1 MSDGA
6 IARYYGRNL
15 GMMAGLFAFLQV
27 MVSVSSARAN
37 LLLMRAT
44 QDVIT
49 NITNNIVQTPLNLL
63 SDLAPTLI
71 ATYAAMVITGVIMLG
86 FAFRAGRITAQE
98 IGRHSGALAGFWV
111 ALISGTIWIVVS
123 LLGAIILR
131 ADGTISGVLTSGAND
146 RLVPQVV
153 WLLIQ
158 ELPLALLGL
167 GFGAL
172 AGLIGAATAKITPRP
187 AQAYAPY
194 TPYPAIPA
202 RFQPYPAQ
210 GVSVVERASESA
222 SEHSRLSARAGVL
235 SNATGFQRA
244 GMNQDRSWP
253 KLVVMRFKSA
263 VMRVAPSDCV
273 LAHGA

>member
-15 GMMAGLFAFLQV
+15 GMIAGLFAFLQV
-27 MVSVSSARAN
+27 LVSVSSARAN

-49 NITNNIVQTPLNLL
+49 NITNNIVQSPLNLL

-71 ATYAAMVITGVIMLG
+71 ATYTAMFITGVIMLG
-86 FAFRAGRITAQE
+86 FAFYAGRITAEE

-131 ADGTISGVLTSGAND
+131 ADGTISGALTSGADD

-167 GFGAL
+167 GFGSL
-172 AGLIGAATAKITPRP
+172 AGLIGAATAKITPKPRFAP
-187 AQAYAPY
+187 AYAQFA
-194 TPYPAIPA
+194 PYPGMPA
-202 RFQPYPAQ
+202 RFQPYPTQGYQPSSAPVNPPANIPAYPPAPEFYQTQQDSNAQ
-210 GVSVVERASESA
+210 G
-222 SEHSRLSARAGVL
+222 
-235 SNATGFQRA
+235 
-244 GMNQDRSWP
+244 
-253 KLVVMRFKSA
+253 
-263 VMRVAPSDCV
+263 
-273 LAHGA
+273 

>member
-15 GMMAGLFAFLQV
+15 GMIAGLFAFLQV
-27 MVSVSSARAN
+27 LVSVSSARAN
-37 LLLMRAT
+37 LLLMHAT
-44 QDVIT
+44 QGVIT
-49 NITNNIVQTPLNLL
+49 NITNNIVQSPLNLL

-71 ATYAAMVITGVIMLG
+71 ATYAAMFITGVIMLG
-86 FAFRAGRITAQE
+86 FAFRAGRVTAQE
-98 IGRHSGALAGFWV
+98 ISRHSGALAGFWV

-131 ADGTISGVLTSGAND
+131 ADGTISGLLTSGADD

-187 AQAYAPY
+187 APANTPFAPY
-194 TPYPAIPA
+194 PEIPA

-210 GVSVVERASESA
+210 AYQPPSA
-222 SEHSRLSARAGVL
+222 PVNPPANIPAYPPAPEFYQTQQD
-235 SNATGFQRA
+235 SNAQG
-244 GMNQDRSWP
+244 
-253 KLVVMRFKSA
+253 
-263 VMRVAPSDCV
+263 
-273 LAHGA
+273 

>member
-15 GMMAGLFAFLQV
+15 GMIAGLFAFLQV
-27 MVSVSSARAN
+27 LVSVSSARAN
-37 LLLMRAT
+37 MLLMHAT
-44 QDVIT
+44 QGVIT
-49 NITNNIVQTPLNLL
+49 NITNNIVQSPLNLL

-71 ATYAAMVITGVIMLG
+71 ATYAAIFITGVIMLG

-98 IGRHSGALAGFWV
+98 IGRHSGALAGLWV
-111 ALISGTIWIVVS
+111 ALISGTIWIAVS

-131 ADGTISGVLTSGAND
+131 ADGTISGVLTSGADD

-172 AGLIGAATAKITPRP
+172 AGLIGAQTAKVTPQLRFTP
-187 AQAYAPY
+187 VRGQFA
-194 TPYPAIPA
+194 PYPAPPA
-202 RFQPYPAQ
+202 HFQPYPEQAYQQSSVPGSPPANIPAYPPAPEYYQTQQDSNAQ
-210 GVSVVERASESA
+210 G
-222 SEHSRLSARAGVL
+222 
-235 SNATGFQRA
+235 
-244 GMNQDRSWP
+244 
-253 KLVVMRFKSA
+253 
-263 VMRVAPSDCV
+263 
-273 LAHGA
+273 

>member
-15 GMMAGLFAFLQV
+15 GMIAGLFAFLQV
-27 MVSVSSARAN
+27 LVSVSSARAN

-111 ALISGTIWIVVS
+111 ALISGAIWLAVS
-123 LLGAIILR
+123 FLGAIILR

-158 ELPLALLGL
+158 ELPLVLLGL

-172 AGLIGAATAKITPRP
+172 AGLIGAATAKITTRP

-210 GVSVVERASESA
+210 GYQPPSAPVNPPANVSEYPPAPEFYQPQQD
-222 SEHSRLSARAGVL
+222 
-235 SNATGFQRA
+235 SNAQG
-244 GMNQDRSWP
+244 
-253 KLVVMRFKSA
+253 
-263 VMRVAPSDCV
+263 
-273 LAHGA
+273 

>member
-6 IARYYGRNL
+6 IARYYGRNV
-15 GMMAGLFAFLQV
+15 GMIAGLFAFLQV
-27 MVSVSSARAN
+27 LVSVSSARAN
-37 LLLMRAT
+37 ILLMHAT

-49 NITNNIVQTPLNLL
+49 NITNNIVQSPLNLL

-71 ATYAAMVITGVIMLG
+71 ATYTSMVISGVIMLG
-86 FAFRAGRITAQE
+86 FAFYAGRITAEE

-111 ALISGTIWIVVS
+111 ALVSGAIWLVAS
-123 LLGAIILR
+123 LLGAVILR

-146 RLVPQVV
+146 RLIPQVV

-187 AQAYAPY
+187 RFAPGYTPFAPY
-194 TPYPAIPA
+194 PGIPA

-210 GVSVVERASESA
+210 GYQPPSMPVNPQVTPSMNPPANVPAYPPAPEFYQTNRDP
-222 SEHSRLSARAGVL
+222 GV
-235 SNATGFQRA
+235 QE
-244 GMNQDRSWP
+244 
-253 KLVVMRFKSA
+253 
-263 VMRVAPSDCV
+263 
-273 LAHGA
+273 

>member
-15 GMMAGLFAFLQV
+15 GMIAGLFAFLQV
-27 MVSVSSARAN
+27 LVSVSSARAN
-37 LLLMRAT
+37 LLLMHAT
-44 QDVIT
+44 QGVIT
-49 NITNNIVQTPLNLL
+49 NITNNIVQSPLNLL
-63 SDLAPTLI
+63 SDLVPTLI
-71 ATYAAMVITGVIMLG
+71 ATYAAMFITGVIMLG
-86 FAFRAGRITAQE
+86 FAFRAGRATAQE
-98 IGRHSGALAGFWV
+98 VGRHTGALAGFWV

-172 AGLIGAATAKITPRP
+172 AGLIGAATAKITTRP
-187 AQAYAPY
+187 AYAPY
-194 TPYPAIPA
+194 TPFPAIPA

-210 GVSVVERASESA
+210 GYQPPSA
-222 SEHSRLSARAGVL
+222 PVNSPANVPAYPPAPEFYQTQQD
-235 SNATGFQRA
+235 SNAQG
-244 GMNQDRSWP
+244 
-253 KLVVMRFKSA
+253 
-263 VMRVAPSDCV
+263 
-273 LAHGA
+273 

>member
-15 GMMAGLFAFLQV
+15 GMIAGLFAFLQV
-27 MVSVSSARAN
+27 LVSVSSARAN
-37 LLLMRAT
+37 LLLMHAT

-49 NITNNIVQTPLNLL
+49 NITNNIVQSPLNLL
-63 SDLAPTLI
+63 SDLVPTLV
-71 ATYAAMVITGVIMLG
+71 ATYTAMIITGVIMLG
-86 FAFRAGRITAQE
+86 FAFYAGRITAQE
-98 IGRHSGALAGFWV
+98 ISRHRGALAGFWV
-111 ALISGTIWIVVS
+111 ALVSGVVWLVVS

-172 AGLIGAATAKITPRP
+172 AGLIGAATAKIAPRP
-187 AQAYAPY
+187 APGYAPY
-194 TPYPAIPA
+194 ALNPAIPT

-210 GVSVVERASESA
+210 GYQPPSA
-222 SEHSRLSARAGVL
+222 PVNPPANLPTYPPAPEFYQTQQD
-235 SNATGFQRA
+235 SNAQG
-244 GMNQDRSWP
+244 
-253 KLVVMRFKSA
+253 
-263 VMRVAPSDCV
+263 
-273 LAHGA
+273 

>member
-15 GMMAGLFAFLQV
+15 GMVAGLFAFLQV
-27 MVSVSSARAN
+27 LVSVSSARAN
-37 LLLMRAT
+37 MLLMRAT

-49 NITNNIVQTPLNLL
+49 NITNNILQSPLNLL

-71 ATYAAMVITGVIMLG
+71 ATYAAMFITGVIMLG
-86 FAFRAGRITAQE
+86 FAFRAGRVTAQE

-131 ADGTISGVLTSGAND
+131 ADGTISGVLTSGSND

-172 AGLIGAATAKITPRP
+172 AGLIGAQTAKITSQPRFAP
-187 AQAYAPY
+187 VYGQFAPY
-194 TPYPAIPA
+194 AATPAH
-202 RFQPYPAQ
+202 FQPYSEQAYQPSSAPVNPPANAPAYPPAPEFYQAQQDSNAQ
-210 GVSVVERASESA
+210 G
-222 SEHSRLSARAGVL
+222 
-235 SNATGFQRA
+235 
-244 GMNQDRSWP
+244 
-253 KLVVMRFKSA
+253 
-263 VMRVAPSDCV
+263 
-273 LAHGA
+273 